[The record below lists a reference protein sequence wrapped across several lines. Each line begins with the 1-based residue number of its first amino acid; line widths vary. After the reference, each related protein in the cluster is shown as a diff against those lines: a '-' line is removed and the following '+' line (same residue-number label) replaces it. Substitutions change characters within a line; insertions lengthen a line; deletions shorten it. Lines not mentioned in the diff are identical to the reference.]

1 MEYLYFAKY
10 GIAGLL
16 LVAGYFAVG
25 RMVRRLVSLMSGHVP
40 SDIVTL
46 LSYFLFYGFYGVF
59 VSVTLQS
66 VGVDISALVTAAGIA
81 GVAIG
86 FAAQTSFT
94 NIISGIMLVIER
106 SFKVGDV
113 IVCEG
118 VQGSIE
124 SIGLLS
130 FLLRTI
136 DNRLVRIPNEQLIKN
151 KVINL
156 TGYGYRKIG
165 FTVSYDA
172 SVDGAELIGKLTK
185 AVQGYSYR
193 IEDRPVTIEYD
204 AASNNAVGVTL
215 YFWVRARQ
223 VTPARSGYI
232 ERCAPIAAEYGA
244 QSVYIAVKR

>member
-25 RMVRRLVSLMSGHVP
+25 RLVRRLVSLMSGHVP

-46 LSYFLFYGFYGVF
+46 LSYFFFYGFYGVF
-59 VSVTLQS
+59 VSITLQS
-66 VGVDISALVTAAGIA
+66 VGVDISALITAAGIA

-113 IVCEG
+113 IVCDG
-118 VQGSIE
+118 VQGTIE

-136 DNRLVRIPNEQLIKN
+136 DNR
-151 KVINL
+151 
-156 TGYGYRKIG
+156 
-165 FTVSYDA
+165 
-172 SVDGAELIGKLTK
+172 
-185 AVQGYSYR
+185 
-193 IEDRPVTIEYD
+193 
-204 AASNNAVGVTL
+204 
-215 YFWVRARQ
+215 
-223 VTPARSGYI
+223 
-232 ERCAPIAAEYGA
+232 
-244 QSVYIAVKR
+244 